1 MINANDLELL
11 ATDSFDSMTEDYATD
26 DKHIDRLKHHIAIY
40 LKTGDNVGLTPETK
54 RLVDSLINFTRYQL
68 DTRVESVSS
77 FHTSPL
83 T

>member
-1 MINANDLELL
+1 MINANDLKLL
-11 ATDSFDSMTEDYATD
+11 AWDSLDSMTENHATD

-54 RLVDSLINFTRYQL
+54 RLVDSLINFAKYQL

-77 FHTSPL
+77 IHTSPL